1 MPTINLN
8 KWILQDLTRLNEQ
21 ELVDYLFRLKSEVS
35 PVNQDEYS
43 IEVNADRLDMLSL
56 GGIVRAL
63 KGITGRELGEPK
75 YTVRDTDYV
84 LEVERVPS
92 RPYALA
98 CIVYNV
104 KLNPDLYLKELI
116 QFQEKLHD
124 TIGRRRKKVAIGIH
138 DLQKVEGKVIRYAPV
153 PLSTT
158 FVPLYQEKEMSV
170 KDVLQE
176 TPQGKQYGNISV
188 WDNYSPAIMDEK
200 GILSVPPVIN
210 SDRTRIT
217 ENTRSLLIDV
227 TGTNFDSVVET
238 MDLLVT
244 GLAELGGII
253 GRIKVK
259 GMNVETSP
267 VLRHTLVPFSL
278 EDVNR
283 RLGINVSKDEAVTLI
298 RRMRMEVE
306 TGDGLAVVV
315 PPYRV
320 DIMNYTDVAEDI
332 AMAYGYDRF
341 TLESRRGMVT
351 GSLSEK
357 SEIYRKLRT
366 LLIGAGFQEIYT
378 LVLTKSDYQR
388 GEVVRIANPISVEY
402 DSVRNSLLWNSL
414 LFLSNNQ
421 HSRFPVKIFEIG
433 EVVRRDENK
442 DTNYAN
448 ATRLAVAIMDSKVS
462 YEMLQSPLHQV
473 LLNLLGI
480 APSYRR
486 VDNDILMKG
495 RSAEIILRH
504 ERVGVI
510 GEANPEILR
519 SFNLLYPVLLAEL
532 DLDALRRV
540 I

>member
-1 MPTINLN
+1 
-8 KWILQDLTRLNEQ
+8 
-21 ELVDYLFRLKSEVS
+21 
-35 PVNQDEYS
+35 
-43 IEVNADRLDMLSL
+43 
-56 GGIVRAL
+56 
-63 KGITGRELGEPK
+63 
-75 YTVRDTDYV
+75 
-84 LEVERVPS
+84 
-92 RPYALA
+92 
-98 CIVYNV
+98 
-104 KLNPDLYLKELI
+104 
-116 QFQEKLHD
+116 
-124 TIGRRRKKVAIGIH
+124 
-138 DLQKVEGKVIRYAPV
+138 
-153 PLSTT
+153 
-158 FVPLYQEKEMSV
+158 
-170 KDVLQE
+170 
-176 TPQGKQYGNISV
+176 
-188 WDNYSPAIMDEK
+188 
-200 GILSVPPVIN
+200 
-210 SDRTRIT
+210 
-217 ENTRSLLIDV
+217 
-227 TGTNFDSVVET
+227 
-238 MDLLVT
+238 
-244 GLAELGGII
+244 
-253 GRIKVK
+253 
-259 GMNVETSP
+259 MNVETSP

-433 EVVRRDENK
+433 EVVRRDESK

-462 YEMLQSPLHQV
+462 YEILQSPLHQV

-486 VDNDILMKG
+486 VDNDILMRG
-495 RSAEIILRH
+495 RSAEIILRD